1 MGTPPIHQMEAQSN
15 VDFEYKNDKSKLC
28 GHAIFAAA
36 NAEPTPFAVVVI
48 KIKRANLTIL
58 RK

>member
-1 MGTPPIHQMEAQSN
+1 MEVPSN

-48 KIKRANLTIL
+48 KIKRANYMALTIWPE
-58 RK
+58 